1 MYKHFFKRVFD
12 FILSLI
18 ALIILSPLLLI
29 VIIAIKIDSKGPIF
43 YFQTRVGRNMKEF
56 NLYKFRTMTDK
67 KRDPS
72 KEQTYKDN
80 PEITKVGYYLRRLKI
95 DELPQLINVLVGDMA
110 LIGPRPALPSLYKD
124 YGEKAAKRVR
134 VRPGLS
140 GLSQTRGN
148 IFLTWEERFK
158 YDNEYVDRMSFLLD
172 VSIIIKT
179 FLIVIFGEEKFI
191 KR

>member
-1 MYKHFFKRVFD
+1 MYNHFFKRVFD

-80 PEITKVGYYLRRLKI
+80 SEITKVGYYLRRLKI

>member
-1 MYKHFFKRVFD
+1 MYNHFFKRVFD

>member
-1 MYKHFFKRVFD
+1 MYKNFFKRVFD
-12 FILSLI
+12 FLLSLI
-18 ALIILSPLLLI
+18 AIIILSPLLI
-29 VIIAIKIDSKGPIF
+29 IAMIAIKIDSKGPVF
-43 YFQTRVGRNMKEF
+43 YLQTRVGKNMKEF
-56 NLYKFRTMTDK
+56 QLYKFRTMTDK
-67 KRDPS
+67 ERDPS
-72 KEQTYKDN
+72 KEQTFKDN
-80 PEITKVGYYLRRLKI
+80 AEITKVGYILRRLKI
-95 DELPQLINVLVGDMA
+95 DELPQLINILVGDMA
-110 LIGPRPALPSLYKD
+110 IIGPRPALPSLYQH
-124 YGEKAAKRVR
+124 YGEKAAKRIQ

-172 VSIIIKT
+172 VGIIIKT